1 MANVQPGDALGA
13 SYRFVE
19 PLGSGAVGEVWRVS
33 ALSGGPDLAAKVLRP
48 EHAHDPALVERFVK
62 ERSVLLGLRH
72 PNIVAVRDLVVEGE
86 RLAILMD
93 LVPGGSLRDLLEEC
107 RTLPAADALAI
118 CAEMLDALA
127 YAHTRNTT
135 HRDIKPDN
143 VLLAE
148 PWKPGLAGAVR
159 VSDFGIASVMH
170 ERARHTT
177 GMVGTPAYMPPELLS
192 SGEVGPAADLYAT
205 GIMLYELLSGRTPFA
220 GTGTDFTLAYRHV
233 TTLPPRLPVP
243 DAVWEAVASLLGKDP
258 RQRPGAP
265 EAAALLRG
273 LAARFSD
280 LSALPV
286 AAEPEAFAPLERPA
300 TVLRGAAAQPEPG
313 TAPVPQSGSPASALP
328 ELGPAGQHT
337 VVRSMPRPE
346 LRPRPQPAPAPAR
359 AGWRPAWLHGKAIAL
374 IAGGV
379 VVAIAIVVGAT
390 ALAKPDAPAAAPA
403 ADSTASQQDAPLPSG
418 LSVSRSAQYDAQAH
432 EVRLT
437 ITYAAQKA
445 PLAGPFLEVLPG
457 ASASAS
463 CPPATWE
470 KLEATRNQ
478 PSLTGISEACG
489 WSLAG
494 ITVPAKG
501 SVEASAKIP
510 VELVGEDALE
520 QWLDGAAAATT
531 AAVSDPAAG
540 GSAYPVQRL
549 RDVLVVTPA
558 RTVSQ
563 TALPVT
569 LVPVWPG
576 GPDVLN
582 PLYTSPSKG
591 KASAMLA
598 AVAGGEEGVRFSDG
612 CSGSLAV
619 SADGLV
625 VTALSVSPSCILRA
639 GVGNFTDLAS
649 DPFGITTRE

>member
-13 SYRFVE
+13 SYRFIE
-19 PLGSGAVGEVWRVS
+19 PIGSGAVGEVWRVG
-33 ALSGGPDLAAKVLRP
+33 ALSGGVDLAAKVLRP

-93 LVPGGSLRDLLEEC
+93 LVAGGSLRDLLEE
-107 RTLPAADALAI
+107 RHTLPAADALVL
-118 CAEMLDALA
+118 CAEVLDALA
-127 YAHTRNTT
+127 YAHTRNTA

-148 PWKPGLAGAVR
+148 PWKPGLASAVR
-159 VSDFGIASVMH
+159 VSDFGIASVVH

-177 GMVGTPAYMPPELLS
+177 GLVGTPAYMPPELLS

-205 GIMLYELLSGRTPFA
+205 GIMLYELLAGRTPFA

-233 TTLPPRLPVP
+233 TTMPPRLAVP
-243 DAVWEAVASLLGKDP
+243 EAVWEALESLLDKDP

-265 EAAALLRG
+265 EAAALLRR
-273 LAARFSD
+273 LSARFAD

-286 AAEPEAFAPLERPA
+286 ATGPEAFEPLQRPA

-313 TAPVPQSGSPASALP
+313 AQAGPGIGVPNSEIPD
-328 ELGPAGQHT
+328 LGPAGQHT

-346 LRPRPQPAPAPAR
+346 QRPRPQSAPAPR
-359 AGWRPAWLHGKAIAL
+359 SSGRRPAWLTGKAIAL
-374 IAGGV
+374 IAAGL
-379 VVAIAIVVGAT
+379 VAASAIVVGAV
-390 ALAKPDAPAAAPA
+390 ALAGPDAPAAAPA
-403 ADSTASQQDAPLPSG
+403 PDATASQQDAPLPSG
-418 LSVSRSAQYDAQAH
+418 LSVSRSAQYDAQAK

-457 ASASAS
+457 AAGSAA

-470 KLEATRNQ
+470 KIEVTRNQ

-489 WSLAG
+489 WSLSG
-494 ITVPAKG
+494 IAVPAKG
-501 SVEASAKIP
+501 SVEASARIP
-510 VELVGEDALE
+510 VELTGEDALGK
-520 QWLDGAAAATT
+520 WLQGAAAATT
-531 AAVSDPAAG
+531 AAVSDPEAG
-540 GSAYPVQRL
+540 GSEYPVQRL
-549 RDVLVVTPA
+549 RDILVTTPA

-582 PLYTSPSKG
+582 PLYASPSTG

-649 DPFGITTRE
+649 DPFSITTRE

>member
-33 ALSGGPDLAAKVLRP
+33 ALPGDPDLAAKVLRP

-62 ERSVLLGLRH
+62 ERSVLLALRH

-93 LVPGGSLRDLLEEC
+93 LVPGGSLRDLLEDR
-107 RTLPAADALAI
+107 RTLPASDALAI
-118 CAEMLDALA
+118 CAEMLDAIA

-170 ERARHTT
+170 EKSRHTT

-192 SGEVGPAADLYAT
+192 TGEIGPAADLYAT
-205 GIMLYELLSGRTPFA
+205 GIMLYEMLSGRTPYA

-233 TTLPPRLPVP
+233 TTLPPRLAVP
-243 DAVWEAVASLLGKDP
+243 DALWEALESLLGKDP

-265 EAAALLRG
+265 EAAARLRR
-273 LAARFSD
+273 LAAQFAD
-280 LSALPV
+280 LPALPL
-286 AAEPEAFAPLERPA
+286 ASEPEDFQPLERPA
-300 TVLRGAAAQPEPG
+300 TVLRGAAA
-313 TAPVPQSGSPASALP
+313 APDPVSEEVPDSGSGASALP
-328 ELGPAGQHT
+328 ELGPVGQHT

-346 LRPRPQPAPAPAR
+346 LRPRPQPAPAPVR
-359 AGWRPAWLHGKAIAL
+359 AGSRPAWLHGKSIAM
-374 IAGGV
+374 IAGGLV
-379 VVAIAIVVGAT
+379 AAIAIVIGAV
-390 ALAKPDAPAAAPA
+390 ALAKPEAPAAAPA

-432 EVRLT
+432 EVTLT
-437 ITYAAQKA
+437 ITYAAQKS
-445 PLAGPFLEVLPG
+445 PLGGPFLEVLPG

-470 KLEATRNQ
+470 KIEATRNQ
-478 PSLTGISEACG
+478 PSLTGISATCG
-489 WSLAG
+489 WNLAG

-501 SVEASAKIP
+501 SVEASARIP
-510 VELVGEDALE
+510 VELVGENALE
-520 QWLDGAAAATT
+520 QWLEASAAATT
-531 AAVSDPAAG
+531 AAVSDPAAA

-549 RDVLVVTPA
+549 RDIKVVTPA

-576 GPDVLN
+576 GEDVLN
-582 PLYTSPSKG
+582 PLYTSPSTG

-598 AVAGGEEGVRFSDG
+598 AVAGGEKGVRFSDG

-625 VTALSVSPSCILRA
+625 VTALSVTPNCILRA

-649 DPFGITTRE
+649 DPFGITTRG

>member
-19 PLGSGAVGEVWRVS
+19 PLGSGAVGEVWRVN
-33 ALSGGPDLAAKVLRP
+33 ALLGGDDLAAKVLRP

-72 PNIVAVRDLVVEGE
+72 ANIVAVRDLVVEGE
-86 RLAILMD
+86 RLAIIMD
-93 LVPGGSLRDLLEEC
+93 LVPGGSVRDLLEGR
-107 RTLPAADALAI
+107 RTLPPAEALAI
-118 CAEMLDALA
+118 CAEVLDALA
-127 YAHTRNTT
+127 YAHSRNTA

-143 VLLAE
+143 VLLAG
-148 PWKPGLAGAVR
+148 PWTAGLAGAVR
-159 VSDFGIASVMH
+159 VSDFGIASVIH
-170 ERARHTT
+170 EKARHTT

-205 GIMLYELLSGRTPFA
+205 GIMLYEMLSGRTPFA

-233 TTLPPRLPVP
+233 TTAPPRLAVP
-243 DAVWEAVASLLGKDP
+243 DALWEAAGSLLDKDP

-265 EAAALLRG
+265 EAAALLRR
-273 LAARFSD
+273 LATRFAD
-280 LSALPV
+280 LPALPV
-286 AAEPEAFAPLERPA
+286 AAEPEAFEPLERPA
-300 TVLRGAAAQPEPG
+300 TVLRGAPAPPEPG
-313 TAPVPQSGSPASALP
+313 LDQGPDAGFPGSALP
-328 ELGPAGQHT
+328 ELGQAGQHT
-337 VVRSMPRPE
+337 VVRPMPRPDM
-346 LRPRPQPAPAPAR
+346 RPRPPAAPAPAH
-359 AGWRPAWLHGKAIAL
+359 AGRRPAWLNGKAIAL
-374 IAGGV
+374 IAGGL
-379 VVAIAIVVGAT
+379 VAAGAIVVGAT
-390 ALAKPDAPAAAPA
+390 ALANPEEPVPAAA

-418 LSVSRSAQYDAQAH
+418 LSIGRSAQYDAQAH
-432 EVRLT
+432 EVKLT
-437 ITYAAQKA
+437 ITYSAQKA

-457 ASASAS
+457 PSGSAA
-463 CPPATWE
+463 CPPATWGE
-470 KLEATRNQ
+470 TQAARNQ

-501 SVEASAKIP
+501 SVQASAKIP
-510 VELVGEDALE
+510 VELVGENALE
-520 QWLDGAAAATT
+520 QWLQGAAAATT

-549 RDVLVVTPA
+549 RDIMVVTPA

-576 GPDVLN
+576 GEDVLN
-582 PLYTSPSKG
+582 PLYASPSAG

-598 AVAGGEEGVRFSDG
+598 AVAGGEKGVRFSDG

-639 GVGNFTDLAS
+639 SVGNFTDLAS
-649 DPFGITTRE
+649 SPFGITTRG

>member
-1 MANVQPGDALGA
+1 MANVHPGDALGA

-19 PLGSGAVGEVWRVS
+19 PIGSGAVGEVWRVS
-33 ALSGGPDLAAKVLRP
+33 AAAGEPDLAAKVLRG

-72 PNIVAVRDLVVEGE
+72 PNIVEVRDLVIEGE
-86 RLAILMD
+86 RLAIVMD
-93 LVPGGSLRDLLEEC
+93 LVPGGSLRELLEER
-107 RTLPAADALAI
+107 RTLPVADALAI
-118 CAEMLDALA
+118 CAEVLDALA

-148 PWKPGLAGAVR
+148 SWLPGLANAVR
-159 VSDFGIASVMH
+159 VSDFGIASVVH
-170 ERARHTT
+170 ERSRHTT
-177 GMVGTPAYMPPELLS
+177 GMVGTPAYMPPELLRT
-192 SGEVGPAADLYAT
+192 GEVGPAADLYAT
-205 GIMLYELLSGRTPFA
+205 GVMAYELLSGRTPFA

-233 TTLPPRLPVP
+233 TTLPPRLAVP
-243 DAVWEAVASLLGKDP
+243 DDVWDALESLLAKDP

-265 EAAALLRG
+265 EAAALLRR
-273 LAARFSD
+273 LAARFAD
-280 LSALPV
+280 LPALPV
-286 AAEPEAFAPLERPA
+286 SGEPEAFAPLERPA
-300 TVLRGAAAQPEPG
+300 TVLRGAATQPDNG
-313 TAPVPQSGSPASALP
+313 TSPVSDSGTPASALP
-328 ELGPAGQHT
+328 ELGQAGTHT
-337 VVRSMPRPE
+337 VVRSMPRPA
-346 LRPRPQPAPAPAR
+346 LRQPVEDAPAR
-359 AGWRPAWLHGKAIAL
+359 ARTGRRPAWLTGKAIAM
-374 IAGGV
+374 IAGSL
-379 VVAIAIVVGAT
+379 VVAIAIVIGAVALGKPAGPAVAT
-390 ALAKPDAPAAAPA
+390 AT
-403 ADSTASQQDAPLPSG
+403 DSTATQQDAPLPSG
-418 LSVSRSAQYDAQAH
+418 LSIDRSARYDAQAH
-432 EVRLT
+432 EVKLT

-445 PLAGPFLEVLPG
+445 PLGGPFLEVLPG
-457 ASASAS
+457 ASGSAS

-470 KLEATRNQ
+470 QTEATRNQ
-478 PSLTGISEACG
+478 PSLTGISATCG
-489 WSLAG
+489 WSIAG

-501 SVEASAKIP
+501 NVQVSARIP
-510 VELVGEDALE
+510 VELAGEDALGK
-520 QWLDGAAAATT
+520 WLEGAAAATT
-531 AAVSDPAAG
+531 AAVSDTAAV

-549 RDVLVVTPA
+549 RDINVATPA

-582 PLYTSPSKG
+582 PLYASPSTG

-598 AVAGGEEGVRFSDG
+598 AVAGGEKGVRFSDG

-649 DPFGITTRE
+649 DPFSITTRE

>member
-1 MANVQPGDALGA
+1 MANVQSGDALGA
-13 SYRFVE
+13 SYRFIE
-19 PLGSGAVGEVWRVS
+19 PIGSGAVGQVWRVS
-33 ALSGGPDLAAKVLRP
+33 AISGGPDLAAKVLRP

-93 LVPGGSLRDLLEEC
+93 LVPGGSLRELLEER
-107 RTLPAADALAI
+107 RTLSAADALAI
-118 CAEMLDALA
+118 CAEMLDAIA
-127 YAHTRNTT
+127 YAHTQNTT

-148 PWKPGLAGAVR
+148 EWQPGLTGAVR

-170 ERARHTT
+170 EKARHTT

-192 SGEVGPAADLYAT
+192 AGEVGPAADLYAT
-205 GIMLYELLSGRTPFA
+205 GIMLYELMAGRTPYA

-233 TTLPPRLPVP
+233 TTVPPRLAVP
-243 DAVWEAVASLLGKDP
+243 DAVWEAVESLLDKDP

-265 EAAALLRG
+265 EAAARLRR
-273 LAARFSD
+273 LASQFAD
-280 LSALPV
+280 LPALEV
-286 AAEPEAFAPLERPA
+286 AAEPEAFEPLERPA
-300 TVLRGAAAQPEPG
+300 TVLRGVAAQPGSG
-313 TAPVPQSGSPASALP
+313 TAPAADPGSHASALP

-346 LRPRPQPAPAPAR
+346 LRPRNQPAPAPAR

-374 IAGGV
+374 IAGGLV
-379 VVAIAIVVGAT
+379 AAIAIVIGAM
-390 ALAKPDAPAAAPA
+390 ALAKPETPPAAAA

-418 LSVSRSAQYDAQAH
+418 LSISRSAQYDAQAK

-437 ITYAAQKA
+437 VTYAAQKA

-457 ASASAS
+457 AAASAS

-470 KLEATRNQ
+470 KIEATRNQ
-478 PSLTGISEACG
+478 PSVTGISETCG

-501 SVEASAKIP
+501 SVAASAKIP
-510 VELVGEDALE
+510 VELSGENALE
-520 QWLDGAAAATT
+520 QWLQDAAAATT

-549 RDVLVVTPA
+549 RDILVITPA

-582 PLYTSPSKG
+582 PLYTSPSTG
-591 KASAMLA
+591 KASAMLT
-598 AVAGGEEGVRFSDG
+598 AVAGGEDGVRFSDG

-619 SADGLV
+619 SAEGLV
-625 VTALSVSPSCILRA
+625 VTALSVAPSCILRA